1 MKLQEVAGLYV
12 RLFSGGYVAMVDDN
26 FVGMSMQKFE
36 KMMVAKR
43 VAARADGPPERRRVL

>member
-26 FVGMSMQKFE
+26 VVGMSMQKFE
-36 KMMVAKR
+36 NSMELIRGLPVR
-43 VAARADGPPERRRVL
+43 SI